1 MTALLLLLVLV
12 PWSIARQM
20 HAHPV
25 TPGGLVKLPVIFAAI
40 GLLGFGTDSIPV
52 DGPAL
57 SYLGVS
63 LALSVGLG
71 LWRGA
76 VIPVWQD
83 ADGTT
88 IAQGNRTTLALWVA
102 LIASKV
108 ALGTAASL
116 TGVFP
121 GEHAGEIFVF
131 IAISFAAQNLVVARR
146 GGLLAQPYR
155 STNAASSRA

>member
-1 MTALLLLLVLV
+1 MTALLILLVLV

-25 TPGGLVKLPVIFAAI
+25 TAVSLVKLPAIFAAI
-40 GLLGFGTDSIPV
+40 GILGFGTGAVPT
-52 DGPAL
+52 DGRAIA
-57 SYLGVS
+57 YLAVS

-71 LWRGA
+71 VWRGA
-76 VIPVWQD
+76 LMPVWPD
-83 ADGTT
+83 SAGRTL
-88 IAQGNRTTLALWVA
+88 AQGNRVTIALWIA

-108 ALGTAASL
+108 ALGTWASI

-131 IAISFAAQNLVVARR
+131 IAISFAAQNVVVAHR
-146 GGLLAQPYR
+146 AQRWRQPQR
-155 STNAASSRA
+155 STNAASSRT